1 MTYQTKLHSIILEA
15 HYMEEKKK
23 FVVPVAELIDFETGD
38 IITYSSNSMFP
49 DEWTGEDWGGSN
61 N

>member
-1 MTYQTKLHSIILEA
+1 
-15 HYMEEKKK
+15 MEEKKK